1 MLDEAKAELAPTGKL
16 RVGVNLSNI
25 LLVTGREDDGTPIGV
40 SPDMGRAVADA
51 LGVAVEYHC
60 FDQVGLT
67 ADAITRGDVDIGLI
81 AHEAERAKTIGFTK
95 AYCEIE
101 GTYLVPDGSLI
112 DTIEAVDQPGIR
124 IAVSNRSAYD
134 LFLTRTL
141 KNAELVR
148 AQGLPETAAMFV
160 EKKLDVLAGLRPA
173 LMDNARSIPGSR
185 LLEGS
190 YMTVQQAIGTRS
202 SNANARTFL
211 QNFIEESRR
220 RGLVAELIERH
231 GVTGKLTV
239 AG

>member
-25 LLVTGREDDGTPIGV
+25 LLVTGREDDGMPVGV

-51 LGVAVEYHC
+51 LGVSVEYHC

-81 AHEAERAKTIGFTK
+81 AHEAERAKTIGFTN

-141 KNAELVR
+141 QNAELVR

-160 EKKLDVLAGLRPA
+160 EKDLDVLAGLRPA

-185 LLEGS
+185 LLDGS
-190 YMTVQQAIGTRS
+190 YMAVQQAIGTRS
-202 SNANARTFL
+202 GNANARTFL
-211 QNFIEESRR
+211 QDFVEESRR
-220 RGLVAELIERH
+220 SRLVAELIEKH

-239 AG
+239 AD